1 MASPAEFAPA
11 IVEGLAR
18 VVADPNQLANHSAM
32 SNPNPAIAPTINQI
46 RSHFPALGRGTVFLD
61 NAGGSQLPGDVIAA
75 ARQYMIENY
84 VQTGADYAASQRATE
99 NVRAAHE
106 LVKHFVNGGGPEG
119 ARVGQGT
126 GEVIFGA
133 SSTDLCHRLANAYA
147 EARAAG
153 ALGSRNEIIVGT
165 YGHEANIGCWMKLAQ
180 RGFTVREWTCEVD
193 ADGTPRPRIDTLK
206 KLLNSNT
213 LLVAFAQVSNILGEA
228 YDVGAI
234 TKMCHAAGAK
244 VMVDGVAYAPHHA
257 PDVAAWGCDWYV
269 YSAYKVFG
277 PHMGAMFGRHDAFAP
292 LTGPNHSFIARDY
305 MPGKWE
311 PGGSN
316 HESCAMIN
324 ALWPYVAFM
333 AGAEEKGTMSHAAF
347 KQAFARMA
355 KLEDGLMRKVM
366 GFLSERKDVRVLG
379 PRAVDEKRVCI
390 ASFVKEGASSAGIAK
405 ALNARGFG
413 VRYGNFYSRRLC
425 EQLGIDAADGVVR
438 ISMAHYNS
446 EEEVDGVLSAFGEVM

>member
-1 MASPAEFAPA
+1 LSPPSNK
-11 IVEGLAR
+11 
-18 VVADPNQLANHSAM
+18 PANHSAM
-32 SNPNPAIAPTINQI
+32 PHTPPSIAPTINQI

-61 NAGGSQLPGDVIAA
+61 NAGGSQLPSSVIAA
-75 ARQYMIENY
+75 TRDYLIHNY

-119 ARVGQGT
+119 AQHGGRVGQGI

-147 EARAAG
+147 EAKAAG

-165 YGHEANIGCWMKLAQ
+165 YGHEANIGCWMKLAE
-180 RGFTVREWTCEVD
+180 RGFTIRQWPCEID

-206 KLLNSNT
+206 SLLNSST
-213 LLVAFAQVSNILGEA
+213 LLVAFAQVSNILGEI
-228 YDVGAI
+228 YDVEAI
-234 TKMCHAAGAK
+234 TRMCHAAGAK

-316 HESCAMIN
+316 HEGCAMVN
-324 ALWPYVAFM
+324 ALWPYAAFM
-333 AGAEEKGTMSHAAF
+333 AGVQADAAPSHATFRA
-347 KQAFARMA
+347 AFAQMA
-355 KLEDGLMRKVM
+355 QLEDGLMRVVLE
-366 GFLSERKDVRVLG
+366 FLNGRKDVRVIG
-379 PRAVDEKRVCI
+379 PRTVDEKRVCI
-390 ASFVKEGASSAGIAK
+390 AAFVREGMSSASIAK
-405 ALNARGFG
+405 AVNAKGFG

-425 EQLGIDAADGVVR
+425 EQLGIDPTDGVVR

-446 EEEVDGVLSAFGEVM
+446 GEEVQGVLSALGEVM